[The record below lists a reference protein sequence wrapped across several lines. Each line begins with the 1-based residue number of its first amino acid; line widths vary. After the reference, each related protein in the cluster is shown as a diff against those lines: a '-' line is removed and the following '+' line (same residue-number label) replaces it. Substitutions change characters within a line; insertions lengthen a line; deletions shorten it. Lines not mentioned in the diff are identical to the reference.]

1 KTRSMVRPL
10 PAPLV
15 DPFVGFTVSVMN
27 SSSESLVMFALVF
40 WSVLL
45 VMVSATT
52 DGGAPG
58 PRASPHPGRVVCG
71 LSGGYDVRLRRGLRM
86 VSRRAQS
93 ALLNHRRQ
101 RRVLLHAEQGDLVL
115 EVVGGAERL
124 VDAREPQVGERVE
137 RPQRA
142 EGPQRDR

>member
-1 KTRSMVRPL
+1 MVRPL

-15 DPFVGFTVSVMN
+15 APFVGFTVSVMN

-40 WSVLL
+40 RSVLL

-71 LSGGYDVRLRRGLRM
+71 LSGGYGVRLARRGLDR
-86 VSRRAQS
+86 
-93 ALLNHRRQ
+93 LDHRR
-101 RRVLLHAEQGDLVL
+101 RGGLLHAEQRDLVL

-124 VDAREPQVGERVE
+124 VDAREPQVGDRVE

-142 EGPQRDR
+142 QDGQPDLVGRHLRGTLVAQ